1 MTDKPRFDI
10 GRAVATPGALAAIQ
24 ASGQTPGDFLDR
36 HVSGDW
42 GEVGK
47 EDWDANDDALL
58 DGGRIL
64 SAYKTL
70 RGAKIWII
78 TEAADDEENRAATT
92 LLLPDEY

>member
-1 MTDKPRFDI
+1 MTDKPRIDF
-10 GRAVATPGALAAIQ
+10 GRVVATPGALAAIK
-24 ASGQTPGDFLDR
+24 ASGQSPSDFLDR
-36 HVSGDW
+36 HASGDW

-47 EDWDANDDALL
+47 EDWVANDDALH

-78 TEAADDEENRAATT
+78 TEAADDGGNRAATT